1 MPRPTLSIETI
12 QEMNE
17 LVDEIAKVPHGAL
30 DTEDKI
36 KLILEHTRELQSRDQ
51 TVTGID
57 FR

>member
-1 MPRPTLSIETI
+1 
-12 QEMNE
+12 MNE